1 MRGMTMS
8 FLKLQQPRQFEYIPR
23 YYKPENDPDR
33 PRIQFRRIRHSKPPT
48 RSSPLR
54 LLLAALILL
63 YTIIYLSRHAGNPTP
78 ELKKDATFQVEEI
91 IVVE

>member
-1 MRGMTMS
+1 MS

-33 PRIQFRRIRHSKPPT
+33 PRIQFRRIRYSKKPT
-48 RSSPLR
+48 KSSPLR

-63 YTIIYLSRHAGNPTP
+63 YTIIYLSRHAGNTTSGP
-78 ELKKDATFQVEEI
+78 KQDNTFQVEEI
-91 IVVE
+91 IVVD